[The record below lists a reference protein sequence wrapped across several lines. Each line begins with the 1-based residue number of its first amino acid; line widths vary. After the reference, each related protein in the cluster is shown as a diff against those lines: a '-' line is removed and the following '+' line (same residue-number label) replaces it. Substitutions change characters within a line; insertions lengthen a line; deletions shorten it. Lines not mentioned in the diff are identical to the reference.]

1 MLVNDVCTYAVGDTN
16 KIGTIKVLKGDVD
29 LDKAGNPLLDADG
42 NTTVRGKDSTSWD
55 SFSYAIQMGHNVW
68 THINAVQEANRQYDA
83 GVIPNM
89 LVQEKFDRITFR
101 DVVEEIFSKT
111 TREESLAV
119 IDQYSKFWM
128 SIPGTRGAIGKKTV
142 NSSTFFDALFDV
154 EETVEP
160 VDELDETKLEE
171 LQDEQL

>member
-1 MLVNDVCTYAVGDTN
+1 MLVNDVCTYKKGDRN
-16 KIGTIKVLKGDVD
+16 KIGVPKVSAGEVE
-29 LDKAGNPLLDADG
+29 LDKNDNPVLDASG
-42 NTTVRGKDSTSWD
+42 NQIVRKKDSTSWD

-68 THINAVQEANRQYDA
+68 SHVNAVQEANRQYDA

-111 TREESLAV
+111 TKEESLAV
-119 IDQYSKFWM
+119 IDEYSKFWM
-128 SIPGTRGAIGKKTV
+128 AIPGTRGAIGKKTV

-154 EETVEP
+154 EETVES

-171 LQDEQL
+171 LEDEQL